1 MNLEQYKKAV
11 ELLNLYSYH
20 YYVQDNPITT
30 DEVYDKLYHEV
41 LEYEENH
48 EDDILKESPT
58 QRVGDVVSDGFSK
71 ASHLSR
77 MWSLEDVFDI
87 DGLQKWL
94 TKTYKLDSNISFYC
108 EPKYDGAS
116 LNLIYENGKLTQAIT
131 RGDGEIGELITQN
144 VKTIRSIPLT
154 IAHKDK
160 IEIRGEVVI
169 YKDEFERINEARLKL
184 CEAVFANPR
193 NAAAGSLRQ
202 LDSKITASRN
212 LVFLPYGVGENSLEH

>member
-58 QRVGDVVSDGFSK
+58 QRVGDVISDGFSK

-77 MWSLEDVFDI
+77 MWSLEDVFDA

-94 TKTYKLDSNISFYC
+94 TKTYKL
-108 EPKYDGAS
+108 
-116 LNLIYENGKLTQAIT
+116 
-131 RGDGEIGELITQN
+131 
-144 VKTIRSIPLT
+144 
-154 IAHKDK
+154 
-160 IEIRGEVVI
+160 
-169 YKDEFERINEARLKL
+169 
-184 CEAVFANPR
+184 
-193 NAAAGSLRQ
+193 
-202 LDSKITASRN
+202 
-212 LVFLPYGVGENSLEH
+212 